1 MLKKCLSLLVCA
13 AVMFTSLPMWT
24 IVYASGT
31 EAGEG
36 TWASPYVVTEASQLV
51 SLLEDEGND
60 MVYIRLGADIVTEE
74 KETMNIGNV
83 LRNISVKGKK
93 ILDLSG
99 HTLKSKLPFNTNM
112 SRYSLLVIGAGSS
125 FILEDSTGGGEI
137 IFDRF
142 IPGMSEAN
150 EQTEIFLDRPLN
162 VFDVSGELTVNGGE
176 ITAGHYESEYYTYT
190 DGYIYKDS
198 SPTPGF
204 VNSVTP
210 GNAVLV
216 RRNGS
221 FTSNGGEYY
230 GRGFIMDDD
239 GGKEVACAA
248 ISLFN
253 DTEAT
258 INAGSFYGKS
268 NADVFSIDP
277 TASVKVYSGNFYAR
291 YDSRITVDK
300 MNGIAYYVNTDCGR
314 IGLPLK
320 AFRNEMESFT
330 HIYVNGTE
338 FNYTSDYTQSD
349 NEWFIDLGSDG
360 TGADAAVETMS
371 GNGTKNEPYQLKNSS
386 DIENLFHLRRQ
397 SKTYIRLENDI
408 DDCQG
413 NYSVYGN
420 YVLDLNGHKLGG
432 KLAPNAWHPS
442 YTLFI
447 VTSGSRMTIEDSAG
461 DGEIIFD
468 RRIPSMDETNEQ
480 TDIFLQRALTVFE
493 VRGELTVNSGEI
505 TAGHYESEYYTYT
518 KKYLTGGS
526 TSPGK
531 VNSITP
537 GSAVVVRDDGRF
549 TSNGGEY
556 YGRGFT
562 IDDNG
567 EKD

>member
-1 MLKKCLSLLVCA
+1 MLC
-13 AVMFTSLPMWT
+13 
-24 IVYASGT
+24 
-31 EAGEG
+31 
-36 TWASPYVVTEASQLV
+36 
-51 SLLEDEGND
+51 
-60 MVYIRLGADIVTEE
+60 R
-74 KETMNIGNV
+74 
-83 LRNISVKGKK
+83 
-93 ILDLSG
+93 
-99 HTLKSKLPFNTNM
+99 
-112 SRYSLLVIGAGSS
+112 
-125 FILEDSTGGGEI
+125 
-137 IFDRF
+137 
-142 IPGMSEAN
+142 
-150 EQTEIFLDRPLN
+150 
-162 VFDVSGELTVNGGE
+162 
-176 ITAGHYESEYYTYT
+176 
-190 DGYIYKDS
+190 
-198 SPTPGF
+198 
-204 VNSVTP
+204 
-210 GNAVLV
+210 
-216 RRNGS
+216 
-221 FTSNGGEYY
+221 
-230 GRGFIMDDD
+230 
-239 GGKEVACAA
+239 EVACAA

-371 GNGTKNEPYQLKNSS
+371 GNGTKNEPFQLKNSS

-461 DGEIIFD
+461 
-468 RRIPSMDETNEQ
+468 
-480 TDIFLQRALTVFE
+480 
-493 VRGELTVNSGEI
+493 
-505 TAGHYESEYYTYT
+505 HYESEYYTYT